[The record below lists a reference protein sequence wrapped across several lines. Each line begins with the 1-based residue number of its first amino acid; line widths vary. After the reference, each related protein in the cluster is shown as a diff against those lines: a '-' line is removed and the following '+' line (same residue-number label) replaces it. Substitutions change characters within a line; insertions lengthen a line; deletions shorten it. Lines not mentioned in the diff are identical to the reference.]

1 MERVTIVFFLA
12 SALIIDM
19 LVNIG
24 AAALYSVTCIVSTI
38 VYMSEQRKKGRLEE
52 SATYENDVGEPK
64 K

>member
-1 MERVTIVFFLA
+1 MEQVAIVLFP
-12 SALIIDM
+12 SSTLIMDV